1 MVFVEALA
9 LSRCAKAFSGTA
21 IGTQASVSH
30 TDGRRMWAL
39 WLHPWVTTDPARAF
53 SWSGRGATEVQG
65 AQSAQPCTQLAEGTR
80 EGLGVMHKALLL
92 VARIQNPAPE
102 LGLRALMTEAAE

>member
-9 LSRCAKAFSGTA
+9 LSCCAKAFSGAA
-21 IGTQASVSH
+21 IGTQSIITSH
-30 TDGRRMWAL
+30 MDGKRLWAL

-65 AQSAQPCTQLAEGTR
+65 AQLAEGAR
-80 EGLGVMHKALLL
+80 EGLGITVTPRILLL
-92 VARIQNPAPE
+92 A
-102 LGLRALMTEAAE
+102 LGSGP